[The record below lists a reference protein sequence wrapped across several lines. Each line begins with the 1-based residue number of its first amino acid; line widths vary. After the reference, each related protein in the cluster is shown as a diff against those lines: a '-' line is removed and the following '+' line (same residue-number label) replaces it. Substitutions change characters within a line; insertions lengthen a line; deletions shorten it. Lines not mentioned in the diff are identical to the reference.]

1 MGLLRIAAEIPA
13 VLILYVYLNIYPKKK
28 RGKKLGEFETVV
40 CLFVCLFVWKSK
52 KVVKVSLQINNA
64 CL

>member
-13 VLILYVYLNIYPKKK
+13 VLILYVYLNIYPKK
-28 RGKKLGEFETVV
+28 RGKKLGEFET
-40 CLFVCLFVWKSK
+40 FVCLFVWKSK

-64 CL
+64 RL